1 MSNVWDGQKRVI
13 QKLEMPVLENKQGF
27 SRRARRKKEQNG
39 YRTNYGT
46 FSRPQLYQLNR
57 DLLIILSSTPI
68 SDLLGGHTIPSC
80 LFPPSVPFKLFP
92 RPESPIQITFPTLP
106 PPHIVIHLSSLFY
119 QYLVPLNLMEYWL
132 FSSVYQISIEV
143 FLLPLQNTTLIIEQ
157 VLSIGVLNGLL
168 LLSIKSSIKLLFAVD
183 LKEICIVVGFV

>member
-1 MSNVWDGQKRVI
+1 
-13 QKLEMPVLENKQGF
+13 
-27 SRRARRKKEQNG
+27 
-39 YRTNYGT
+39 
-46 FSRPQLYQLNR
+46 
-57 DLLIILSSTPI
+57 
-68 SDLLGGHTIPSC
+68 
-80 LFPPSVPFKLFP
+80 
-92 RPESPIQITFPTLP
+92 
-106 PPHIVIHLSSLFY
+106 
-119 QYLVPLNLMEYWL
+119 MEYWL